1 MLQFPKLVHATLP
14 SVEDWGTN
22 TNILRDPPK
31 SIFTRKIDKVGQTS
45 DLTQEIDDSGDR
57 ACEYIRVYARGSNP
71 MVSVMYNNNGGA
83 GGSVGSVSNSSRS
96 QAFLPYRV
104 AVDGAF
110 RPPVLS
116 ARDLA
121 PLSRQPRDYTTA
133 FVQPTFADFT
143 KKMMAPDKMREVK
156 EAIHNVTVRPNGV
169 FTVKR
174 PFTETYDIKH
184 NTVDRIKVSGGSGVA
199 ARDVT
204 MKTNQSATDMIAQKI
219 KAFGETVKG
228 TGRDIT
234 MRSNR
239 ENFADN
245 EVHQQTLKATG
256 HTNISFGNYTSL
268 LDDVDMNTSKYIQD
282 GHYAEVNTALKK
294 GEHTLILDEMDLARK
309 MPEYSMEAN
318 RSDNRIFRQISHEND
333 LVLERNLP
341 SAAMTVNAAANRGID
356 QISSREA
363 YLAPKPKAGGFD
375 GRGFQPTFGGEQ
387 APVSLRDERHTLNK
401 QAYNYFQERYGVQ
414 K

>member
-1 MLQFPKLVHATLP
+1 MMQFPKWNHTTLP

-31 SIFTRKIDKVGQTS
+31 SVYTRKIDKVGQTS
-45 DLTQEIDDSGDR
+45 SITEEIDDSGDR

-83 GGSVGSVSNSSRS
+83 GGGVGSVQTSGRS

-156 EAIHNVTVRPNGV
+156 EAIKNVSVRPNGV
-169 FTVKR
+169 FTIKK
-174 PFTETYDIKH
+174 PFTETYDIKR
-184 NTVDRIKVSGGSGVA
+184 NTVDRIKVEANSGSSTK
-199 ARDVT
+199 DIT
-204 MKTNQSATDMIAQKI
+204 MRVNQNASENLVDRV
-219 KAFGETVKG
+219 KAFGETMKG
-228 TGRDIT
+228 TGRDIM
-234 MRSNR
+234 MRVNR
-239 ENFADN
+239 EHFDN
-245 EVHQQTLKATG
+245 EIQDSLKASG
-256 HTNISFGNYTSL
+256 STNVSIPNYTSL
-268 LDDVDMNTSKYIQD
+268 LNDVSMNTDKYIQD
-282 GHYAEVNTALKK
+282 GHYSEVHSALKK
-294 GEHTLILDEMDLARK
+294 GETTLLLDEYSLERK

-318 RSDNRIFRQISHEND
+318 RSDSRIFRQVLPENERQ
-333 LVLERNLP
+333 LERNTP
-341 SAAMTVNAAANRGID
+341 MTSVSVNSGANRGID
-356 QISSREA
+356 NISSRDA
-363 YLAPKPKAGGFD
+363 YLAPKAKAGGFD
-375 GRGFQPTFGGEQ
+375 GRGFQPTYNGDNG
-387 APVSLRDERHTLNK
+387 AVSLRDERHSLNK
-401 QAYNYFQERYGVQ
+401 QAYNYFQERYGN